1 MKRSSVLAV
10 AVAVTALFATSCID
24 NGDILYSETVI
35 GNLRGG
41 QFLTDAGL
49 TYIFKEQACDGHID
63 TLSRIIAVCDVLEKT
78 SETTYNARLRDFAPV
93 AVRSPKLTSQSSDEE
108 LGTDAINLVQGW
120 FSSDYLNVLYNI
132 PMVPSSQTY
141 HTIDLAFDDVRS
153 STDTLYFEL
162 RHNGFGEVY
171 DNPEYTGKTA
181 LASGYISFPIS
192 QYVPGGKS
200 EIPVVLTWDWYVQS
214 GESLLT
220 EKEHHR
226 ETAVYSKQ

>member
-1 MKRSSVLAV
+1 MKRLSFLAAAV
-10 AVAVTALFATSCID
+10 AVAAMFATSCID
-24 NGDILYSETVI
+24 TGHILYSETVI
-35 GNLRGG
+35 GDLRGG
-41 QFLTDAGL
+41 QFITDAGL
-49 TYIFKEQACDGHID
+49 TYTFTEQACEGRID

-93 AVRSPKLTSQSSDEE
+93 AVQSPKLKSMSSDEE
-108 LGTDAINLVQGW
+108 LGTDAINLAQGW
-120 FSSDYLNVLYNI
+120 FSSDYLNVFYNI
-132 PMVPSSQTY
+132 SMVPNSQTS

-153 STDTLYFEL
+153 NSDTLYFEL

-171 DNPEYTGKTA
+171 DNPEYTGKTS

-192 QYVPGGKS
+192 QFVTGSKNM
-200 EIPVVLTWDWYVQS
+200 PVVLTWDWYVQS

-226 ETAVYSKQ
+226 ESAVYIKQ